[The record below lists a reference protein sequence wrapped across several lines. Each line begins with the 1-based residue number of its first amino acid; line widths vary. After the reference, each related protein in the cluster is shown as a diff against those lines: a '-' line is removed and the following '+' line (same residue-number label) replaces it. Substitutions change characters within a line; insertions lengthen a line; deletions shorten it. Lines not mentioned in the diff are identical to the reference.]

1 MMDKEFSLLD
11 FLMIFLR
18 RKRFLFR
25 HFVVVTV
32 LAVVTSYLIPK
43 KYKATAVFLP
53 PYDEQAVGGISLG
66 AMFNIGGSSGFTAQ
80 QLETI
85 IESRRVQEALIRK
98 FDLIRL
104 YKNDD
109 EPNPTEQ
116 TLKMLARRI
125 QLRSAAQT
133 GLTQNAVI
141 HYSLSVIDRDSTR
154 AADMA
159 NFLVAE
165 LNRVMDTLSRSQY
178 EYTRDFV
185 KTRLDSVVH
194 ARQVAMTRFAEFQRK
209 NKIYTPQ
216 IGAQITASISAYAE
230 LRQQRLQS
238 EIQRDLL
245 LVERGKDSREV
256 RFEEAKIREF
266 DRQMRELEGRNEP
279 NVLPGL
285 EHSVDLS
292 QEFVGLYQE
301 IEVLS
306 RLELLLRQQYEEA
319 RIKSARMA
327 PTVRVIDVA
336 KPPEW
341 KNSPKKALVV
351 LVIVGVYMTF
361 LLIYVLAS
369 HGVARAT
376 PETRRKLEEF
386 RESLRLRAR

>member
-1 MMDKEFSLLD
+1 
-11 FLMIFLR
+11 
-18 RKRFLFR
+18 
-25 HFVVVTV
+25 
-32 LAVVTSYLIPK
+32 
-43 KYKATAVFLP
+43 
-53 PYDEQAVGGISLG
+53 
-66 AMFNIGGSSGFTAQ
+66 
-80 QLETI
+80 
-85 IESRRVQEALIRK
+85 
-98 FDLIRL
+98 
-104 YKNDD
+104 D

-116 TLKMLARRI
+116 TLKMQARRI

-159 NFLVAE
+159 NVLVAE
-165 LNRVMDTLSRSQY
+165 LNRVMDTLTRSQY

-194 ARQVAMTRFAEFQRK
+194 ARQIAMTRFSEFQRK

-266 DRQMRELEGRNEP
+266 ERQMRELESRSEP

-285 EHSVDLS
+285 ERSVEHS
-292 QEFVGLYQE
+292 QEYIRLYQE
-301 IEVLS
+301 REVLG
-306 RLELLLRQQYEEA
+306 RLELL
-319 RIKSARMA
+319 
-327 PTVRVIDVA
+327 
-336 KPPEW
+336 
-341 KNSPKKALVV
+341 
-351 LVIVGVYMTF
+351 
-361 LLIYVLAS
+361 
-369 HGVARAT
+369 
-376 PETRRKLEEF
+376 
-386 RESLRLRAR
+386 